1 MNSRSLGIA
10 LLVSGLTAVAA
21 DTVRAGSIPEMIE
34 ASSLIVVGR
43 VDAVQSQ
50 PASPSGPASVV
61 ISANRVLKGSAQGQV
76 VVQLDQSNPDYGSVR
91 PQQYGMFFL
100 RQSARGGLSYT
111 PTDPYTPALIASP
124 ISPKGFGSSDALTG
138 VARELASVLTTPPER
153 LVGSGDP
160 AAAQLSYSEAAAALQ
175 DLPLQAG
182 GPALQAVANSNGSPG
197 RVWAVASLLSLDNGP
212 GSDIRQSQYLD
223 LVKSFLLKPD
233 PNLAFTVSLVANA
246 VQANVKSP
254 AAIPT
259 LTALLGS
266 PAVSVRRAA
275 ASALSDIATKQV
287 IAPLANIALK
297 DADQNVR
304 YYAVLG
310 LAEATGVTKS
320 PTMPS
325 FKQNEVAM
333 LGFWR
338 NWAKANVN

>member
-1 MNSRSLGIA
+1 
-10 LLVSGLTAVAA
+10 
-21 DTVRAGSIPEMIE
+21 MIE

-43 VDAVQSQ
+43 VDAMQSQ
-50 PASPSGPASVV
+50 PASPSGSASVV
-61 ISANRVLKGSAQGQV
+61 ISANRVLKGSPQGQV

-100 RQSARGGLSYT
+100 RQSARGGTYAA
-111 PTDPYTPALIASP
+111 TDPYTPALIASP
-124 ISPKGFGSSDALTG
+124 ISPKGFSSSDALTG
-138 VARELASVLTTPPER
+138 VARELAGVLTTPPER

-175 DLPLQAG
+175 DLPLQTG
-182 GPALQAVANSNGSPG
+182 GPALQAVANSNGGPG
-197 RVWAVASLLSLDNGP
+197 RVWAVASLLSSDNGP

-233 PNLAFTVSLVANA
+233 ANLAFTTSMVANA

-259 LTALLGS
+259 LTVLLGS